1 MIIKGLHYTSN
12 NRTTMVPEA
21 ISGFFFWFF
30 YLGLG
35 KPEGDHVIQGARG
48 QERSSQSVCP
58 LD

>member
-1 MIIKGLHYTSN
+1 
-12 NRTTMVPEA
+12 MVPEA
-21 ISGFFFWFF
+21 ISGFFFLFF